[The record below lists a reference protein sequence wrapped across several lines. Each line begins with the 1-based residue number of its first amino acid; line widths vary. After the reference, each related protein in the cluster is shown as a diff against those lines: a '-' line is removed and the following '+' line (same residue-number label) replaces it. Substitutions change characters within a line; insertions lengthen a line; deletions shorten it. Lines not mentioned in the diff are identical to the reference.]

1 MEIVI
6 CPKCSQSNAIV
17 KSGIVNNKQRYLC
30 KTCVYHFT
38 VRKIG
43 KKIDNYY
50 IVKAIQLYMEG
61 LSLRE
66 IERVL
71 GVSHSTISNWI
82 KKYNIRK
89 PDLNIYDPSY
99 KILTFEEMQAFFAEE
114 QVFTDKGVLVTELGS
129 DRKSTRLKPS
139 HVRISYAVFFL
150 KR

>member
-1 MEIVI
+1 METVV
-6 CPKCSQSNAIV
+6 CPKCSQSDAIV

-50 IVKAIQLYMEG
+50 IVKAIQLYLEG

-71 GVSHSTISNWI
+71 GVSHSTINNWI

-89 PDLNIYDPSY
+89 PDLNVYDPSY
-99 KILTFEEMQAFFAEE
+99 KILTFEEMQTFFSEE
-114 QVFTDKGVLVTELGS
+114 QIFLDKGVLITELGS
-129 DRKSTRLKPS
+129 KYLVIRWNKTSG
-139 HVRISYAVFFL
+139 
-150 KR
+150 

>member
-1 MEIVI
+1 METVV
-6 CPKCSQSNAIV
+6 CPKCSQSDAIV

-50 IVKAIQLYMEG
+50 IVKAIQLYLEG

-71 GVSHSTISNWI
+71 GVSHSTINNWI
-82 KKYNIRK
+82 KNT
-89 PDLNIYDPSY
+89 
-99 KILTFEEMQAFFAEE
+99 TFEN
-114 QVFTDKGVLVTELGS
+114 
-129 DRKSTRLKPS
+129 P
-139 HVRISYAVFFL
+139 I
-150 KR
+150 

>member
-6 CPKCSQSNAIV
+6 CPKCSDQEALV

-30 KTCVYHFT
+30 KKCAYHFT
-38 VRKIG
+38 VRKVG

-50 IVKAIQLYMEG
+50 IVKAIQLYLEG

-82 KKYNIRK
+82 KKYNIQK
-89 PDLNIYDPSY
+89 PSLNVYDPAY
-99 KILTFEEMQAFFAEE
+99 KILTFEEMQ
-114 QVFTDKGVLVTELGS
+114 VFLSDRNVYTDKGVIITELGS
-129 DRKSTRLKPS
+129 K
-139 HVRISYAVFFL
+139 FL
-150 KR
+150 VIRWNKASGS

>member
-1 MEIVI
+1 METVV
-6 CPKCSQSNAIV
+6 CPKCSQSDVIV

-50 IVKAIQLYMEG
+50 IVKAIQLYLEG

-71 GVSHSTISNWI
+71 GVSHSTINNWI

-89 PDLNIYDPSY
+89 PDLNVYDPSY
-99 KILTFEEMQAFFAEE
+99 KILTFEEMQTFFSEE
-114 QVFTDKGVLVTELGS
+114 QIFLDKGVLITELGS
-129 DRKSTRLKPS
+129 KYLVIRWNKTSG
-139 HVRISYAVFFL
+139 
-150 KR
+150 

>member
-114 QVFTDKGVLVTELGS
+114 QVFTDKGVLITELGS
-129 DRKSTRLKPS
+129 KYLVIRWNKTSG
-139 HVRISYAVFFL
+139 
-150 KR
+150 

>member
-1 MEIVI
+1 MEIAI
-6 CPKCSQSNAIV
+6 CPKCSDQEGIV

-30 KTCVYHFT
+30 KRCAYHFT
-38 VRKIG
+38 VRKVG

-50 IVKAIQLYMEG
+50 IVKAIQLYLEG

-89 PDLNIYDPSY
+89 PGLNVYDPTY
-99 KILTFEEMQAFFAEE
+99 KIVTFEEMQAFLSNRD
-114 QVFTDKGVLVTELGS
+114 VYTDKGVIITELGS
-129 DRKSTRLKPS
+129 K
-139 HVRISYAVFFL
+139 FL
-150 KR
+150 VIRWNKAGGN

>member
-129 DRKSTRLKPS
+129 KYLVIRWNKTSG
-139 HVRISYAVFFL
+139 
-150 KR
+150 

>member
-1 MEIVI
+1 METVI
-6 CPKCSQSNAIV
+6 CPKCNQSEAIV

-30 KTCVYHFT
+30 KTCTYHFT

-50 IVKAIQLYMEG
+50 IVKAIQLYLEG

-82 KKYNIRK
+82 KKHNILK
-89 PDLNIYDPSY
+89 PDLSIYDPSY
-99 KILTFEEMQAFFAEE
+99 KILTFEEMHTY
-114 QVFTDKGVLVTELGS
+114 FTDKNVFSDRGILITELGS
-129 DRKSTRLKPS
+129 KYLVIRWKKSK
-139 HVRISYAVFFL
+139 V
-150 KR
+150 

>member
-1 MEIVI
+1 MNQVA
-6 CPKCSQSNAIV
+6 CPKCNQSNTVV

-30 KTCVYHFT
+30 KNCVYHFT

-50 IVKAIQLYMEG
+50 TVKAIQLYLEG

-82 KKYNIRK
+82 KIYNIKK
-89 PDLNIYDPSY
+89 PDLNLYNPSY
-99 KILTFEEMQAFFAEE
+99 KILTFNELQAFLANQDVFAE
-114 QVFTDKGVLVTELGS
+114 KGMLITELGS
-129 DRKSTRLKPS
+129 KYLIIRWDKTSS
-139 HVRISYAVFFL
+139 
-150 KR
+150 

>member
-1 MEIVI
+1 MENVI
-6 CPKCSQSNAIV
+6 CPKCSDQEAIV

-30 KTCVYHFT
+30 KGCSYHFT
-38 VRKIG
+38 VRKVG

-50 IVKAIQLYMEG
+50 IVKAIQLYLEG

-89 PDLNIYDPSY
+89 PDLNVFNPSY
-99 KILTFEEMQAFFAEE
+99 KIVTFEEMQTFLSNKE
-114 QVFTDKGVLVTELGS
+114 VFTDKGVIITELGS
-129 DRKSTRLKPS
+129 K
-139 HVRISYAVFFL
+139 FL
-150 KR
+150 VIRWNKASGN

>member
-6 CPKCSQSNAIV
+6 CPKCSNQESIV

-30 KTCVYHFT
+30 KLCSYHFT
-38 VRKIG
+38 VTKVG

-50 IVKAIQLYMEG
+50 IVKAIQLYLEG

-82 KKYNIRK
+82 KTYNIQK
-89 PDLNIYDPSY
+89 PELNVYDPTY
-99 KILTFEEMQAFFAEE
+99 KILTFEEMQTFFSSKD
-114 QVFTDKGVLVTELGS
+114 VFLDKGVIITELGS
-129 DRKSTRLKPS
+129 K
-139 HVRISYAVFFL
+139 FL
-150 KR
+150 VIRWNKMGSS

>member
-1 MEIVI
+1 METVI
-6 CPKCSQSNAIV
+6 CPKCSQSHAIV

-30 KTCVYHFT
+30 KTCTYHFT
-38 VRKIG
+38 VRNIG

-89 PDLNIYDPSY
+89 PDLSIYNPSY
-99 KILTFEEMQAFFAEE
+99 KILTFEEMRAFFTDE
-114 QVFTDKGVLVTELGS
+114 QVFIDKGVLVTELGS
-129 DRKSTRLKPS
+129 KYLVIRWNKTSG
-139 HVRISYAVFFL
+139 
-150 KR
+150 

>member
-1 MEIVI
+1 MEIAI
-6 CPKCSQSNAIV
+6 CPKCNDQEGIV

-30 KTCVYHFT
+30 KRCAYHFT
-38 VRKIG
+38 VRKVG

-50 IVKAIQLYMEG
+50 IVKAIQLYLEG

-89 PDLNIYDPSY
+89 PDLNVYDPTY
-99 KILTFEEMQAFFAEE
+99 KIVTFEEMQAFLSNRD
-114 QVFTDKGVLVTELGS
+114 VYTDKGVIITELGS
-129 DRKSTRLKPS
+129 K
-139 HVRISYAVFFL
+139 FL
-150 KR
+150 VIRWNKAGGN